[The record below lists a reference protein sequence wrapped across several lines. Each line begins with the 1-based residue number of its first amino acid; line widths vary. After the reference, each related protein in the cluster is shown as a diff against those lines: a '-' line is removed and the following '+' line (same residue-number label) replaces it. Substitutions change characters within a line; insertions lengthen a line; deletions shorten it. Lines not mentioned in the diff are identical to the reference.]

1 MPRFSNIKLIVSDMD
16 GTLLDSNHKLASSFF
31 ETYIKLKEKNILFMA
46 ASGRQ
51 YFSIADKFTPILDDI
66 TIIAENGAFIKKNGT
81 ELFVEAI
88 DIRLLKGV
96 IEHARTLP
104 DTYIVLCGKNG
115 AYIEQDHEEFINYF
129 KEFYSQYF
137 LVDDVL
143 KDSSDSFFKIAI
155 YNPHGAETNLH
166 PHFEQ
171 FKKDL
176 QVKISGEFW
185 VDIMPFN
192 INKGNAINYIQKLH
206 NISKEETL
214 VFGDYLNDLEMFEQ
228 AGVSIAME
236 NAHPKLKAIA
246 TQIAKSNND
255 NGVIDILNSNI
266 LK

>member
-1 MPRFSNIKLIVSDMD
+1 MTQFSNIKLVVSDMD
-16 GTLLDSNHKLASSFF
+16 GTLLDSNHELATSFF
-31 ETYIKLKEKNILFMA
+31 DTYNKLKEKNILFMA

-51 YFSIADKFTPILDDI
+51 YFSIANKFTPILDDI
-66 TIIAENGAFIKKNGT
+66 TIIAENGAFIKRNNT
-81 ELFVEAI
+81 ELLVEAI
-88 DIRLLKGV
+88 DITLLKDV

-115 AYIEQDHEEFINYF
+115 AYIEQDSEIFINYF
-129 KEFYSQYF
+129 KEFYSRYF

-143 KDSSDSFFKIAI
+143 KDNSDSFFKIAI
-155 YNPHGAETNLH
+155 YNPYGAEANLY
-166 PHFEQ
+166 PNFEQ
-171 FKKDL
+171 FKNDL

-214 VFGDYLNDLEMFEQ
+214 VFGDYLNDIEMFEE

-246 TQIAKSNND
+246 TQITKSNND
-255 NGVIDILNSNI
+255 NGVLDILNSNI
-266 LK
+266 IK

>member
-66 TIIAENGAFIKKNGT
+66 IIIAENGAFIKKNGT

-155 YNPHGAETNLH
+155 YNTHGAETNLH

-171 FKKDL
+171 FKKYL
-176 QVKISGEFW
+176 QVKKFI
-185 VDIMPFN
+185 
-192 INKGNAINYIQKLH
+192 LH
-206 NISKEETL
+206 L
-214 VFGDYLNDLEMFEQ
+214 
-228 AGVSIAME
+228 
-236 NAHPKLKAIA
+236 
-246 TQIAKSNND
+246 
-255 NGVIDILNSNI
+255 
-266 LK
+266 